1 MLNERGVVRLDQIM
15 SRVLHS
21 FTFITAAVC
30 FARAKYELF
39 RFNLYLII
47 AIC

>member
-1 MLNERGVVRLDQIM
+1 MQNERGVVRLDQIM

-21 FTFITAAVC
+21 FTFITS
-30 FARAKYELF
+30 ARAKYELF

-47 AIC
+47 AIY